1 MHDVRDVPS
10 KTAENAARIAANF
23 HVFAGENSNQISAD
37 HLDAAKSIALWHL
50 YEAQRFFGEIEM
62 PRENTDALKVF
73 QWLHSKCLKEQ
84 TTFKLRRQL
93 QGGGPVRDSKLLNQ
107 ALNVLHE
114 HSYCRTIK
122 VGKQIRVEVN
132 PSLLGIQDGSS

>member
-1 MHDVRDVPS
+1 MHDVRDVAS

-37 HLDAAKSIALWHL
+37 HLDAAKSVALWHL
-50 YEAQRFFGEIEM
+50 YEAQRFFGEIET
-62 PRENTDALKVF
+62 PRENTDAFKVF
-73 QWLHSKCLKEQ
+73 QWLQLKCSEEQ
-84 TTFKLRRQL
+84 TTFKLRRKL
-93 QGGGPVRDSKLLNQ
+93 QGRGPVRDSKLLNL

-114 HSYCRTIK
+114 HSYCRTVK

-132 PSLLGIQDGSS
+132 PSLLGIQNGTP